1 MTTAHSADPVG
12 PTYAPLSILAGAS
25 FWIGIG
31 SILLGWT
38 ILAPFAGVVLGILS
52 LRREPIAR
60 RTAAIGIAL
69 NSLCLLVY
77 LGALTLILLTVVE
90 RLALQNIGGPL
101 S

>member
-1 MTTAHSADPVG
+1 MVRP
-12 PTYAPLSILAGAS
+12 
-25 FWIGIG
+25 
-31 SILLGWT
+31 
-38 ILAPFAGVVLGILS
+38 
-52 LRREPIAR
+52 RESAR